1 MNTAIMTPSEISEK
15 LKELYNSSKERPET
29 ER

>member
-1 MNTAIMTPSEISEK
+1 MTPSEIAEK
-15 LKELYNSSKERPET
+15 LNELYNSSKERPET